1 MKKTIQ
7 IANIIA
13 FLLMV
18 VLNYLSNT
26 GAINGETMG
35 SVSAEYEN
43 LFTPAGY
50 AFSIW
55 GLIYLG
61 LAGFVTY
68 QIVSSRGRQIAA
80 RIGWWFVITCLLN
93 ISWIFAWLNH
103 LTALSVLVM
112 SLLLISLLVIVFKT
126 RMELDDKPV
135 SEIAFVW
142 WPFSLYSGWITVALI
157 ANTAAYLTDI
167 GWDGF
172 GISEVLWTLIMIAVA
187 TVINLV
193 ITWTRNMREFALVGV
208 WGLVAVG
215 IANKGDENLI
225 FYTAIAAA
233 VVLFISSNIHGY
245 KNRKYSPWQKMKEK
259 KA

>member
-1 MKKTIQ
+1 MKETTR

-13 FLLMV
+13 FVFMV

-55 GLIYLG
+55 SLIYLG
-61 LAGFVTY
+61 LAGFITY
-68 QIVSSRGRQIAA
+68 QSVSTRGRQIAA
-80 RIGWWFVITCLLN
+80 KIGWWFVITCLLN
-93 ISWIFAWLNH
+93 MSWIFAWLNH

-112 SLLLISLLVIVFKT
+112 SLLLISLLIIVFKT

-135 SEIAFVW
+135 SEIVFVW

-157 ANTAAYLTDI
+157 ANIAAYLTDI
-167 GWDGF
+167 SWDGF
-172 GISEVLWTLIMIAVA
+172 GISEVLWTLIMIAVT

-215 IANKGDENLI
+215 IANRGDENLN
-225 FYTAIAAA
+225 FYTALVAAA
-233 VVLFISSNIHGY
+233 ILFVSSGIHGY

-259 KA
+259 KG